1 MNIQLVPTQQKQTVS
16 IHITK
21 HQVVD
26 IIDIQPFETS
36 YEIIQKHDQTIL
48 QVEGEVDLVLA
59 CSKTLKPVEYH
70 LTFDTDVTF
79 GNLDECD
86 FIYSNTINLNDILLG
101 IIVSE
106 KPYVIYHEDAL
117 VEEST
122 SS

>member
-1 MNIQLVPTQQKQTVS
+1 MNIQLVPTQQKQEVS
-16 IHITK
+16 IHITE

-26 IIDIQPFETS
+26 ILDIKPFEVT

-48 QVEGEVDLVLA
+48 QVEGDVDLILA
-59 CSKTLKPVEYH
+59 CSKTLKPVDYDLSFKAE
-70 LTFDTDVTF
+70 VTF

-86 FIYSNTINLNDILLG
+86 FIYTNTINLNDILLG

-106 KPYVIYHEDAL
+106 KPYVIYHQDAFI
-117 VEEST
+117 EEST